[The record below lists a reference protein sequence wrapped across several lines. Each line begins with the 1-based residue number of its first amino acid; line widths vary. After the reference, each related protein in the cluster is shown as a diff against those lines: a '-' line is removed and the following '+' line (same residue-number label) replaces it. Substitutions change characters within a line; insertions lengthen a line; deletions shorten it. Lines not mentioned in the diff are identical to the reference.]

1 MGCDPNTPVKP
12 AEKLTITWCNTT
24 HLKNCNNISQRQQT
38 LPDNY
43 TEKYTIVD

>member
-1 MGCDPNTPVKP
+1 MGCDPNTPIKP

-24 HLKNCNNISQRQQT
+24 HYCNNISQRQQT